1 MHDDISPADWKAFKP
16 LREAALE
23 RFYERTLDEVARIGS
38 DQTKSKRERYVA
50 IYRLMRER
58 DKDIVRIFD
67 TLRRSTAVRQICSF
81 RSHDLLTEDE
91 LRRFS
96 PELVRRVEEIL
107 EIFNRPFEREAE
119 EDPDSERE
127 K

>member
-1 MHDDISPADWKAFKP
+1 
-16 LREAALE
+16 
-23 RFYERTLDEVARIGS
+23 
-38 DQTKSKRERYVA
+38 
-50 IYRLMRER
+50 MRER

-67 TLRRSTAVRQICSF
+67 TLRRSTAVRQICSY